1 MNQKTF
7 KLYKQ
12 QQEMQEAQ
20 IDIQKNIRD
29 LEIEL
34 EYVEIRRPHDLKYIR
49 QLENKIDELYE
60 QLESEDHE

>member
-12 QQEMQEAQ
+12 KKEMEEAQ
-20 IDIQKNIRD
+20 IDLQKNIRD

-34 EYVEIRRPHDLKYIR
+34 EYVEIRRPHDFQYIR
-49 QLENKIDELYE
+49 QLENKIDELYQ
-60 QLESEDHE
+60 QLDEEE

>member
-20 IDIQKNIRD
+20 IDLQKNIRD

-34 EYVEIRRPHDLKYIR
+34 EYVEIRRPHDFKYIR

-60 QLESEDHE
+60 KIEEEE

>member
-20 IDIQKNIRD
+20 IDLQKNIRD

-34 EYVEIRRPHDLKYIR
+34 EYVEIRRPHDFQYIR
-49 QLENKIDELYE
+49 QLENKIDELYK
-60 QLESEDHE
+60 QLEEQE

>member
-12 QQEMQEAQ
+12 QQEMQETQ
-20 IDIQKNIRD
+20 IDLQKNIKD

-49 QLENKIDELYE
+49 QLESKIDELY
-60 QLESEDHE
+60 QKLEDEK

>member
-1 MNQKTF
+1 MNEKTF

-20 IDIQKNIRD
+20 IDLRKNIRD

-34 EYVEIRRPHDLKYIR
+34 EYVEIKKPYDLKYIR
-49 QLENKIDELYE
+49 HLEGKIDELYE
-60 QLESEDHE
+60 KLDDEG

>member
-12 QQEMQEAQ
+12 KQEMKEAQ
-20 IDIQKNIRD
+20 IDLQKNIKD

-49 QLENKIDELYE
+49 QLESKIDELYE
-60 QLESEDHE
+60 KLEDEK

>member
-1 MNQKTF
+1 MNSKTF
-7 KLYKQ
+7 KLYRQKK
-12 QQEMQEAQ
+12 EMEEIQ
-20 IDIQKNIRD
+20 IDLKQNIRD

-60 QLESEDHE
+60 KLEEEE

>member
-1 MNQKTF
+1 MNSKTF
-7 KLYKQ
+7 KLYRQKK
-12 QQEMQEAQ
+12 EMEEIQ
-20 IDIQKNIRD
+20 IDLQKNIRD

-60 QLESEDHE
+60 KLEEE

>member
-12 QQEMQEAQ
+12 KQEMKEVQ
-20 IDIQKNIRD
+20 IDLQKNIKD

-49 QLENKIDELYE
+49 QLESKIDELYE
-60 QLESEDHE
+60 KLEDEK

>member
-1 MNQKTF
+1 M
-7 KLYKQ
+7 
-12 QQEMQEAQ
+12 EEAQ
-20 IDIQKNIRD
+20 IDLKKNIRD

-60 QLESEDHE
+60 KLEEEE